1 MLLNN
6 EAVLHIIEAHFADA
20 VEYEILTSIMGMDG
34 YDLSEHFDELV
45 DYGDLGGINEIT
57 VTEFEFEKDGGED
70 VNELTVYNICNTKEQ
85 TKARRYS
92 GEKLKSLRTEI
103 GLEGYAGEAAKA
115 GGCVSRSD
123 GGTGAKR
130 HAAFLL

>member
-57 VTEFEFEKDGGED
+57 VTEFEFEKDGGE
-70 VNELTVYNICNTKEQ
+70 VVI
-85 TKARRYS
+85 S
-92 GEKLKSLRTEI
+92 GMLSVEAVIDGYVHWDGEDNFVESCEMKMEFKFSFEI
-103 GLEGYAGEAAKA
+103 AEGQYRE
-115 GGCVSRSD
+115 
-123 GGTGAKR
+123 
-130 HAAFLL
+130 FEMEYLW